1 MQPNT
6 KARILLAEDDK
17 SLAFIMKDT
26 LEDQGYDVYHCSDGR
41 KAMEVFDRNS
51 FDICLLDVM
60 MPQKNGFEV
69 AQKIRS
75 ESELVPI
82 LFISTKV
89 LEEDKLKG
97 YQSGADDY
105 ITKPFSMPELLLKIE
120 VFLRRTKKLHSDIP
134 REFTF
139 GDFYFNYTSLRLK
152 IGDEENNMTQKE
164 ADLLLFFCEHPNT
177 ILKREEILLNV
188 WGKDDFFLGRS
199 MDVYITKLRKLL
211 KPSAQVTI
219 ETIHTVGYRLNTNS

>member
-1 MQPNT
+1 MQQPP

-41 KAMEVFDRNS
+41 KAMDVFDRNN

-105 ITKPFSMPELLLKIE
+105 ITKPFSMAELLLKIE
-120 VFLRRTKKLHSDIP
+120 VFLRRTRRLHSEIIK
-134 REFTF
+134 EFSF
-139 GDFYFNYTSLRLK
+139 GDFHFNYTDLRLK
-152 IGDEENNMTQKE
+152 TGKEEFNLTQKE
-164 ADLLLFFCEHPNT
+164 ADLLLFFCEHPNI

-199 MDVYITKLRKLL
+199 MDVYITKLRKFL
-211 KPSAQVTI
+211 KSTETVSI
-219 ETIHTVGYRLNTNS
+219 ETIHTVGYRLNT